1 MSFSTDVK
9 EELSKEYTN
18 ARHCQIAE
26 IAAILSMCGHISID
40 EKEQFRIRIYTENVY
55 VARKYFTLL
64 RKSFNIRADVSLRQN
79 VNKSYVYTIVVKN
92 HADSLRVLQGTK
104 LLTPGG
110 EISEDL
116 SLVSNQVV
124 QQDCCRRAF
133 LRGAFLST
141 GSISDP
147 EKFYH
152 YEISCAV
159 EKKAL
164 QIQALLQKFALDAK
178 IILRKKNFV
187 VYLKEGSQ
195 IVDVLNI
202 MGAHIALMEMEN
214 IRILKDIRNSV
225 NRKLNCE
232 MANINKTV
240 SAANKQVADIRYL
253 AQKIG
258 LDALPDNLR
267 AMAELRLEYPD
278 ASLIELGN
286 MLVPAVGKSGVN
298 HRLRRLTNMAKDL
311 REQEE

>member
-9 EELSKEYTN
+9 EELSKEYT
-18 ARHCQIAE
+18 ASRHCQIAE
-26 IAAILSMCGHISID
+26 VAAILSMCGHISID
-40 EKEQFRIRIYTENVY
+40 EREHFRIRIHTENVY

-64 RKSFNIRADVSLRQN
+64 RKSFNIETDVSIRQN
-79 VNKSYVYTIVVKN
+79 INKTVVYTIVVKK
-92 HADSLRVLQGTK
+92 HSDALRILQATK
-104 LLTPGG
+104 LLADDG

-116 SLVSNQVV
+116 SLVSNQIV
-124 QQDCCRRAF
+124 QKDCCRRSF

-147 EKFYH
+147 EKSYH
-152 YEISCAV
+152 FEISCAT
-159 EKKAL
+159 EKKAE
-164 QIQALLQKFALDAK
+164 QIQELIGRFGLDGK
-178 IILRKKNFV
+178 IILRKRNFV

-195 IVDVLNI
+195 IVDILNV
-202 MGAHIALMEMEN
+202 MGAHVALMEMEN
-214 IRILKDIRNSV
+214 IRIVKDIRNSV

-240 SAANKQVADIRYL
+240 SAAGRQVADINYL

-278 ASLIELGN
+278 VSLAELGN
-286 MLVPAVGKSGVN
+286 MLVPPVGKSGVN
-298 HRLRRLTNMAKDL
+298 HRLRKLSTMAQDL
-311 REQEE
+311 RDKE